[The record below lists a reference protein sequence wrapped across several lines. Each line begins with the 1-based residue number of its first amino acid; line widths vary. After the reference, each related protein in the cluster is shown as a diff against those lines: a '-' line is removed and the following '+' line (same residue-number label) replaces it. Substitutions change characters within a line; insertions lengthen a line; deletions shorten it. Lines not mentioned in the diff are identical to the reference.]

1 MFLHQCLPDASTK
14 LGTHLSAKIYFS
26 AREDMCIH
34 QCAHAYI
41 CIHVS
46 FFKTR
51 LAGFFVLILHTTQA
65 DRCST
70 THLDHSSRRHQQMQA
85 TTADDEILKFK
96 GDCMSNKT
104 ELPDL
109 TDLLQALIAMR
120 DSLVQTSLALQD
132 LHYEMDAEHRKLTQQ
147 VNDRMRE
154 LDRPSSLQ
162 LSQEIQTP
170 KQHSQRG

>member
-1 MFLHQCLPDASTK
+1 
-14 LGTHLSAKIYFS
+14 
-26 AREDMCIH
+26 
-34 QCAHAYI
+34 
-41 CIHVS
+41 
-46 FFKTR
+46 
-51 LAGFFVLILHTTQA
+51 
-65 DRCST
+65 
-70 THLDHSSRRHQQMQA
+70 
-85 TTADDEILKFK
+85 
-96 GDCMSNKT
+96 MSNKT